1 MEKSSFYAKFYSI
14 VDNYSQV
21 VNFLK
26 AVRHQYNETHNWNLL
41 YVCRLQDYSWIFSL
55 QLLKFVVST
64 EGL

>member
-1 MEKSSFYAKFYSI
+1 MEKSSFYAKFYPT
-14 VDNYSQV
+14 VHNYSQV
-21 VNFLK
+21 VNSLK

-41 YVCRLQDYSWIFSL
+41 YACRLQDYSWIFSL